1 MPRTIDERSLNK
13 GDMIIYQQLEN
24 LELALRSAE
33 AIGCHVI
40 NIRPQDIRDG
50 KEDLILGLLWQIIK
64 IGLFSEINLAHHPGL
79 VLLLK
84 DDETKEDLL
93 KLSQEELL
101 VRWVNFHLA
110 RSEYPGAL
118 IKDLSRD
125 IKDSIA
131 YSYLLKQIA
140 PANYQPAVT
149 LEPLK
154 VNYYKLYKLE

>member
-1 MPRTIDERSLNK
+1 
-13 GDMIIYQQLEN
+13 MIIYQQLEN

-93 KLSQEELL
+93 PYITFEVNPTRSKTSVTPQIKYPTPIAMEKIEKYLEENKWRLL
-101 VRWVNFHLA
+101 DLF
-110 RSEYPGAL
+110 
-118 IKDLSRD
+118 KDLD
-125 IKDSIA
+125 KNKDWKVI
-131 YSYLLKQIA
+131 YLYIYLFLH
-140 PANYQPAVT
+140 NHT
-149 LEPLK
+149 
-154 VNYYKLYKLE
+154 